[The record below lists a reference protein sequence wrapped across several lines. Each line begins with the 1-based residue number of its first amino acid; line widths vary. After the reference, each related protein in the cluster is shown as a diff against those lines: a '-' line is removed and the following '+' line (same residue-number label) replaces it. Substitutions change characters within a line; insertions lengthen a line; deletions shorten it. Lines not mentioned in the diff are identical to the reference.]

1 MCAAHSSVNMGENS
15 SVLELLTCLNDHFV
29 DMFCENYVE
38 IFTHT
43 KGEIV
48 ISLIKKD
55 KEQLNLLRTRM
66 LVHLVEQFPQFA
78 GRGIVTRRK
87 KSLLADDIYII
98 QIMTD
103 HEGNRKIYLAQ
114 GIQEGLETVDYC
126 PRRSRG

>member
-1 MCAAHSSVNMGENS
+1 MGENS

-43 KGEIV
+43 KEEIV

-78 GRGIVTRRK
+78 G
-87 KSLLADDIYII
+87 
-98 QIMTD
+98 
-103 HEGNRKIYLAQ
+103 
-114 GIQEGLETVDYC
+114 
-126 PRRSRG
+126 